1 MLRWFCGGLSGG
13 EELEMASA
21 LVAVWV
27 TDYKLP
33 QGNDKLRDD

>member
-1 MLRWFCGGLSGG
+1 LSGG